1 MPDLITHQ
9 YFGEQVLSSL
19 PEAMAAPVRKDIF
32 FHTTPGPDVWFTL
45 GFYGGKNKA
54 KSPRGNYMH
63 THESGAFLAELAR
76 ECRTAE
82 DRDAL
87 YSYLTGFLCH
97 YALDSTAHP
106 YIVYRTG
113 EYDGS
118 EATLPYRGNHTRL
131 ERAIDCWI
139 IRKKYGLV
147 PGRFSITDTFLPLKK
162 LPESI
167 REPLNRAYSTVYGW
181 ENVWQDL
188 NSAIADQRF
197 FYRLMRDPLRLVNG
211 LTKLFNNGT
220 SHLDYRLLSYQGR
233 DLNPEQVDY
242 LNENHTQWQHPFAP
256 AVTSTASFVELLELG
271 RQKARQLIEIIYYYV
286 YRNAEYD
293 LPSLIGNDSYSTG
306 LDCLDARN
314 DNPGV
319 FESLF

>member
-9 YFGEQVLSSL
+9 YFGEQVLASL
-19 PEAMAAPVRKDIF
+19 PEAMAAPVNKDIF
-32 FHTTPGPDVWFTL
+32 LHTTPGPDVWFTL
-45 GFYGGKNKA
+45 GFYGGKNKP

-63 THESGAFLAELAR
+63 THDTGAFLTALAR
-76 ECRTAE
+76 ECRETE
-82 DRDAL
+82 DKDAL

-97 YALDSTAHP
+97 YALDSLCHP

-139 IRKKYGLV
+139 IREKYGLV

-167 REPLNRAYSTVYGW
+167 RESLDRAYAAVYGW

-188 NSAIADQRF
+188 NAAIADQRF
-197 FYRLMRDPLRLVNG
+197 FYRLMRDPIHLVNG
-211 LTKLFNNGT
+211 LTRLFNDGK

-233 DLNPEQVDY
+233 DLDKTKVDY
-242 LNENHTQWQHPFAP
+242 LNENHTQWQHPFNA
-256 AVTSTASFVELLELG
+256 AMVSTDSFPDRMEKA

-286 YRNAEYD
+286 YHDTEYD
-293 LPSLIGNDSYSTG
+293 LPSLIGNDSYSSG
-306 LDCLDARN
+306 LDCLDPRN

-319 FESLF
+319 FAPLF